1 MRRLPP
7 LNWLRAFEAAARHLS
22 FTQAADELRITQS
35 AVSQQIRLLEA
46 HLGEPLFY
54 RRGRGISLTE
64 AANRLYPVIHDSFDR
79 IERSSSAF
87 SHPDSDEVVSI
98 SSNISFLKCWLL
110 PRLPEFLRLYPRVG
124 IRLSTTRWS
133 TDPRQ
138 TGASLEIIYGDG
150 SWALP
155 TEQLT
160 HARRFPVCSPALADK
175 MRTAADLLRFPLIS
189 NIGEEY
195 LWAEWA
201 RKAGV
206 EFAGE
211 DQRFAVD
218 LQLLAMDL
226 AARGEGIAMANWILA
241 ADRIKSGE
249 LCVPIKVSIAAKDN
263 YYLAYAAS
271 RRKGALPA
279 GDLVKWM
286 RRRLLAEE
294 KEFAARLRRGRH
306 PDRH

>member
-22 FTQAADELRITQS
+22 FTQAAQELRITQS

-64 AANRLYPVIHDSFDR
+64 AANRLYPAIHDSFDR

-87 SHPDSDEVVSI
+87 SHPESDETVSI

-110 PRLPEFLRLYPRVG
+110 PRLPEFLEAYPRVRV
-124 IRLSTTRWS
+124 RLSTTRWS

-138 TGASLEIIYGDG
+138 AGASLEIIYGDG
-150 SWALP
+150 SWSLP

-160 HARRFPVCSPALADK
+160 ETQRFPVCSPRLAERIK
-175 MRTAADLLRFPLIS
+175 TAADIAGFPLIS
-189 NIGEEY
+189 NIGEEH
-195 LWAEWA
+195 LWAEWM
-201 RKAGV
+201 RKAGA
-206 EFAGE
+206 EPAMAE

-218 LQLLAMDL
+218 LQMLTMDL
-226 AARGEGIAMANWILA
+226 AVRSEGIAMANWVLA
-241 ADRIKSGE
+241 GDLITSGA
-249 LCVPIKVSIAAKDN
+249 LCIPVKTGIPARDN
-263 YYLAYAAS
+263 YYLTYNGP
-271 RRKGALPA
+271 RKNSLPV

-286 RRRLLAEE
+286 RRRLASEE
-294 KEFAARLRRGRH
+294 RDFATHLGRH
-306 PDRH
+306 VAKH

>member
-22 FTQAADELRITQS
+22 FTQAAEELRITQS

-64 AANRLYPVIHDSFDR
+64 AANRLYPAIHDSFDR

-87 SHPDSDEVVSI
+87 SRPESDATVSI
-98 SSNISFLKCWLL
+98 SSNISFLKYWLL
-110 PRLPEFLRLYPRVG
+110 PRLPEFLKAYPGIRL
-124 IRLSTTRWS
+124 RLSTTRWS

-138 TGASLEIIYGDG
+138 TGAGLEIIYGDG
-150 SWALP
+150 SWSLP

-160 HARRFPVCSPALADK
+160 QAQRFPVCSPRLAEK
-175 MRTAADLLRFPLIS
+175 IRTAADLSGFPLIS
-189 NIGEEY
+189 NIGEEH
-195 LWAEWA
+195 LWAEWM
-201 RKAGV
+201 RKAGA
-206 EFAGE
+206 EPAAE

-218 LQLLAMDL
+218 LQMLAMDL
-226 AARGEGIAMANWILA
+226 AVRGDGIAMANWILA
-241 ADRIKSGE
+241 GD
-249 LCVPIKVSIAAKDN
+249 LIAAGALCIPVNTSIPARDN
-263 YYLAYAAS
+263 YYLAYS
-271 RRKGALPA
+271 GPRRDSLPV

-286 RRRLLAEE
+286 RRRLAAEE
-294 KEFAARLRRGRH
+294 REFAARFRRSTPKH
-306 PDRH
+306 

>member
-64 AANRLYPVIHDSFDR
+64 AANRLYPAIHDSFDR

-87 SHPDSDEVVSI
+87 SRPESDEVISI
-98 SSNISFLKCWLL
+98 SSNISFLKCWLM
-110 PRLPEFLRLYPRVG
+110 PRLPEFLKAYPGVKVR
-124 IRLSTTRWS
+124 ISTTRWS

-138 TGASLEIIYGDG
+138 TGASIEIVYGDG
-150 SWALP
+150 SWSVP

-160 HARRFPVCSPALADK
+160 QTRRFPVCAPALAGK
-175 MRTAADLLRFPLIS
+175 IKTAADLSKLPLIS
-189 NIGEEY
+189 NIGEEH
-195 LWAEWA
+195 LWDEWG
-201 RKAGV
+201 RKAG
-206 EFAGE
+206 AGALVE

-218 LQLLAMDL
+218 LQMLAMEL
-226 AARGEGIAMANWILA
+226 AVRGEGIAMANWILA
-241 ADRIKSGE
+241 GDLIAAGT
-249 LCVPIKVSIAAKDN
+249 LCIPIRASIPAKDN
-263 YYLAYAAS
+263 YYLAYS
-271 RRKGALPA
+271 GTRKNSLPG

-286 RRRLLAEE
+286 RQRLAAEE
-294 KEFAARLRRGRH
+294 REFAAGFGRPVRKH
-306 PDRH
+306 